1 MFDEL
6 EKYKSWDHFFFNK
19 GEKLEKVCNAPKDG
33 TGVFLVYE
41 LKDGRVE
48 LVYVGSTGKMTQT
61 KKGISSNLLYDTL
74 VYGKQFGEERRKS
87 WREKLDSENI
97 EAFDVYWYETFD
109 EETWDLPNMVV
120 GLIIQRFFE
129 IHGAFPR
136 WNKSF

>member
-6 EKYKSWDHFFFNK
+6 EKYKSWDHFFFTK
-19 GEKLEKVCNAPKDG
+19 GEKLEKICNAPKDG

-61 KKGISSNLLYDTL
+61 KKGISSNLLYDAL
-74 VYGKQFGEERRKS
+74 VYGKQFGDERRKS
-87 WREKLDSENI
+87 WRDKLASENI
-97 EAFDVYWYETFD
+97 EALDVYWYETFD

-120 GLIIQRFFE
+120 G
-129 IHGAFPR
+129 
-136 WNKSF
+136 